1 MPADRSAPTVGP
13 GDDEFDAGESVQF
26 TLEVGR
32 RLRSIR
38 HQHGLSLQQ
47 VENMSQGRWS
57 AATIGAYERGF
68 RTLNL
73 PRLHELAVFYKVP
86 MTVLLGQGPTSTEP
100 VPPRRH
106 VIDLAML
113 EASEVAPVMIG
124 YLHRIT
130 RSRGDWNGA
139 VLSIRDSDMWALA
152 ALMGTDEGSLIHV
165 LTAQGVLVDTQP

>member
-1 MPADRSAPTVGP
+1 MPEDRQAPRVGP
-13 GDDEFDAGESVQF
+13 ADDEFDAAESVQF

-47 VENMSQGRWS
+47 VENMSEGRWS

-68 RTLNL
+68 RMLNL
-73 PRLHELAVFYKVP
+73 PRLHELAVFYNVP
-86 MTVLLGQGPTSTEP
+86 MTVLLGQTDTSMES
-100 VPPRRH
+100 VPSRRH

-113 EASEVAPVMIG
+113 EASDVAPTMVG
-124 YLHRIT
+124 YLRRIT
-130 RSRGDWNGA
+130 QSRGDWNGA

-152 ALMGTDEGSLIHV
+152 ALMGMDEGSLIHE
-165 LTAQGVLVDTQP
+165 LTAQGVLTDPQL